1 MRIGIDMLKRYGGG
15 APVRLLAA
23 GLHGDEWR
31 STSKRLEG
39 LTTPAVGTLLV
50 IPKVSGREYMS
61 TLDKDYYTKYAPL
74 LLDTIRINKPQIY
87 LELHSYSSKNFSD
100 LTDKNRLEQEGAPA
114 YIEIESGIL
123 MGSVSPHIRV
133 DYFSPYDLCISFEMP
148 KHPSEESLRVIDR
161 LVGVVKGCESRSDFV
176 EYMKKHYPRQISAA
190 IKNYLRFY
198 GHLY

>member
-1 MRIGIDMLKRYGGG
+1 MLKRYGSG

-74 LLDTIRINKPQIY
+74 LLDAIRINKPQIY
-87 LELHSYSSKNFSD
+87 LELHSYSNENFSV
-100 LTDKNRLEQEGAPA
+100 LTYENRMEQEGVPA

-123 MGSVSPHIRV
+123 MGSVSPHVRV

-148 KHPSEESLRVIDR
+148 KHPSEESLKVIDR

-176 EYMKKHYPRQISAA
+176 EYMKKHYPRQTSAA

>member
-1 MRIGIDMLKRYGGG
+1 MLKRYGSG

-39 LTTPAVGTLLV
+39 LTTPTVGTLLV
-50 IPKVSGREYMS
+50 IQKVSGREYMS

-74 LLDTIRINKPQIY
+74 LLDAIRINKPQIY
-87 LELHSYSSKNFSD
+87 LELHSYSSKNLSD
-100 LTDKNRLEQEGAPA
+100 LTDKNRLEQEGVPA

-123 MGSVSPHIRV
+123 MGSVSPYIRI

-161 LVGVVKGCESRSDFV
+161 LVGAVKECESRSYFV
-176 EYMKKHYPRQISAA
+176 EYMKKHYPRQTSAA

>member
-1 MRIGIDMLKRYGGG
+1 MLKQYGSG

-23 GLHGDEWR
+23 GLHGDEWK
-31 STSKRLEG
+31 STSKRLEE

-50 IPKVSGREYMS
+50 ISKVSDREYLS

-74 LLDTIRINKPQIY
+74 LLDAIRTYRPQIY
-87 LELHSYSSKNFSD
+87 LELHSYSSKNFAV
-100 LTDKNRLEQEGAPA
+100 LTDKSRLEQEGVPA
-114 YIEIESGIL
+114 YIKIESGIL

-148 KHPSEESLRVIDR
+148 KHPSEGSIRVIDR
-161 LVGVVKGCESRSDFV
+161 LVGVVKECESRSDFV
-176 EYMKKHYPRQISAA
+176 EYMKKHYPRQTSAA

>member
-1 MRIGIDMLKRYGGG
+1 MLKRYGSGV
-15 APVRLLAA
+15 PVRLLAA

-39 LTTPAVGTLLV
+39 LTIPAIGTLLV

-61 TLDKDYYTKYAPL
+61 TLDKDYYTKYAHL

-87 LELHSYSSKNFSD
+87 LELHSYSSKNFTV
-100 LTDKNRLEQEGAPA
+100 LTDKSRLEQEGVPA

-123 MGSVSPHIRV
+123 MGSVSPYIRV

-161 LVGVVKGCESRSDFV
+161 LVGVVKECESRNDFV
-176 EYMKKHYPRQISAA
+176 EYMKKHYPKQTSAA

>member
-1 MRIGIDMLKRYGGG
+1 MLKRYGSG
-15 APVRLLAA
+15 APVRLLVA

-31 STSKRLEG
+31 STSKRLKG
-39 LTTPAVGTLLV
+39 LTTPTLGTLLV
-50 IPKVSGREYMS
+50 MLKVSDREYMS
-61 TLDKDYYTKYAPL
+61 TLDKDYYIKYAPL
-74 LLDTIRINKPQIY
+74 LLDAIRTYRPQIY
-87 LELHSYSSKNFSD
+87 LELHSYSSRNFAV
-100 LTDKNRLEQEGAPA
+100 LTDKGRLEQEGIPA

-161 LVGVVKGCESRSDFV
+161 LVGVVKECESRSDFV
-176 EYMKKHYPRQISAA
+176 EYMKKHYPRQTSAA

>member
-1 MRIGIDMLKRYGGG
+1 MLKRYGSGT
-15 APVRLLAA
+15 PVRLLAA

-39 LTTPAVGTLLV
+39 LTTPTVGTLLV

-61 TLDKDYYTKYAPL
+61 TLDKDYYNAYAPQ
-74 LLDTIRINKPQIY
+74 LLDVIRTYRPQIY

-100 LTDKNRLEQEGAPA
+100 LTDKNRLEQEGVPA

-133 DYFSPYDLCISFEMP
+133 DYFSPYDLCISFEVP
-148 KHPSEESLRVIDR
+148 KHPSEGAIRVIDR
-161 LVGVVKGCESRSDFV
+161 LIVVVKECESRSDFV
-176 EYMKKHYPRQISAA
+176 EYMKNHYPMQTSAA